1 MPGRKLLL
9 NIIVLKNNKKNYS
22 NTNQM
27 KNLFFPQIFSLTPTF
42 SVTHIAAVLSLDFIW
57 HSFFNIIFRHAVW
70 NEPMCVSVCLMSL
83 LCRKWATSSKG
94 HTSGL
99 WLVGFHPSHL
109 LSISKDG
116 WWQISAMQVTRK
128 AAITCFL

>member
-1 MPGRKLLL
+1 M
-9 NIIVLKNNKKNYS
+9 

-27 KNLFFPQIFSLTPTF
+27 KNLFFSQIFSLTPTF

-70 NEPMCVSVCLMSL
+70 NEPMCVRVCLMSL

-99 WLVGFHPSHL
+99 WLVDFDPSHL
-109 LSISKDG
+109 LSISKSRWMMTDICYASNTESG
-116 WWQISAMQVTRK
+116 YNMFPINNTYDRQMFCTS
-128 AAITCFL
+128 TCTW